1 MLSIYISVQ
10 FSSVAQSCPTLCDLM
25 NLSMPGLP
33 VHHQLLEFTQIHV
46 YIYIYIYTNTD
57 IVPNLAIYHIVTIVH
72 SAIMNIV
79 VYMSFQ
85 LVFSFPSNKQMLYE
99 CNVHIVNIVNDIMYQ
114 LCTVTD
120 GN

>member
-1 MLSIYISVQ
+1 MLNIYISSVQ
-10 FSSVAQSCPTLCDLM
+10 FICSVMSDSLRPHESQRARPPCPSPTPGVYSNSC
-25 NLSMPGLP
+25 
-33 VHHQLLEFTQIHV
+33 I

-99 CNVHIVNIVNDIMYQ
+99 CNVHIVNIANNIMY
-114 LCTVTD
+114 
-120 GN
+120 